1 MEASAMSPETNTTR
15 PSARTLANQLN
26 AQKSTGPRTAEGKA
40 RSRTNALKHGLCA
53 KVIEIEGENSA
64 VLDGREVGWQIEL
77 NPFDRE
83 VQGYLVHLAVRQ
95 TGRLDRL
102 DTIYD
107 TKVAKFARDAHKS
120 LKEARMRE
128 VEELT
133 PMIETRCDVA
143 IRRLR
148 LIPEGCQLLIE
159 QWECM
164 RVTLAAPS
172 SFDKQDQSWC
182 NLLMGRFRV
191 VKGQVAS
198 PVGLAEQAIRL
209 HRVMVA
215 KLKLNEFPRPDWQPD
230 RYYSVGSH
238 EADKENVVVLGED
251 AEKYRL
257 WLEIMVETEIATL
270 RETKAKLEIDDAIV
284 LAEHSYQVR
293 FDASD
298 EGKLIHRYEIDTQ
311 RTIFR
316 CIKEIQILNKLEVT
330 NSQVS
335 LDKEFEAHRPAP
347 RTDSPPARN
356 EAKPAAPDNIFTSLT
371 DAPNRDSSF
380 IPIHMIPETRP
391 KHQP

>member
-1 MEASAMSPETNTTR
+1 MSACSDAKIN
-15 PSARTLANQLN
+15 ANRMN
-26 AQKSTGPRTAEGKA
+26 ALKSTGPTTPEGKK
-40 RSRTNALKHGLCA
+40 RSRANALKHGLCA
-53 KVIEIEGENSA
+53 VAIAIPGEDPA
-64 VLDGREVGWQIEL
+64 VMDERYGEWQAEL
-77 NPFDRE
+77 NPRGRKA
-83 VQGYLVHLAVRQ
+83 QGFLIKQAVRRS
-95 TGRLDRL
+95 GRLDRL
-102 DTIYD
+102 DTVYD
-107 TKVAKFARDAHKS
+107 AKVAKLARDAHKS
-120 LKEARMRE
+120 FKEARMRE

-356 EAKPAAPDNIFTSLT
+356 EAKPPAPDNIFTGLT

-380 IPIHMIPETRP
+380 IPIHMISETRP